1 MTERRRSW
9 WARTAGLGL
18 AAGLALIL
26 SGDQGAQTATLIGI
40 DPLEVMNSRI
50 KSNILFLVDTSGSMK
65 WSVHQDLMSVGSDDE
80 VGRLGIVKKALSNAL
95 TVYQGQANFGLATFQ
110 ATDAQKTLSGPNPP
124 PNDFDGDGHFDGPLI
139 YATTDPNGAY
149 WAGRFNGVTDGS
161 VGSGGYPSDAFASFM
176 NTTPYNAG
184 HPAGCV
190 AGVNCAYYIQSRLL
204 RSTGSL
210 FIWDTLTTPPTLVS
224 EVPGVFPTNCFAFED
239 GGGNNA
245 VYCYRSG
252 LFRLASGSG
261 NPDGCGQPTAAA
273 TAVAAC
279 SADSV
284 PAIKTHLTPELPL
297 DASGNP
303 ANVAGTPNVIADTN
317 PPVAGLRADQPT
329 SLAQALAGASA
340 LLPAPLPAQKD
351 YIILITDNFS
361 NASLNEKAADSND
374 CGGTAQDQVTAAAT
388 MAKNLFNG
396 AKGIET
402 LVVAMGAATNGVSVD
417 RADILAHA
425 GTGQAATPN
434 RCTPSDPT
442 ARCKDAFIVEN
453 GTDPASIQTEL
464 ENAITT
470 ALDRAMW
477 GGTYSAAQPIV
488 ASVFELGTGTSP
500 TSGTPVNPLDPRTRY
515 DNRVNILY
523 QSTFDVPGF
532 RGHLL
537 AFRNDGSFQPVGN
550 NNTKG
555 FFEAGETMFEKTSQ
569 APQGLEDKIG
579 RNGNLN
585 EYVFEELWGGPS
597 TTVDNIDQSPGT
609 GALIKRR
616 VFTSPGNGDFQSGR
630 SPAFGAAGGY
640 DSGSA
645 AGRNVVAL
653 WPPNQAGLTN
663 TANVDPADPMT
674 PAVVASGVSLDDA
687 LGIGPNSALPLTFDQ
702 LKARFGACDRS
713 TDPTNGPLPTTID
726 GFPASCDNVGNPV
739 LALATARKEAR
750 QAILAHMIG
759 ARVKRSL
766 NDGRPLRAPA
776 GAPVDA
782 PGTLFFADRGWT
794 FPDTTNSTPAVVTPP
809 LRSTPDK
816 HVAEFVLFRDG
827 RRDQNRQ
834 GIDEINLG
842 FGLRN
847 PDFDDAFP
855 ATKLNLKPIMTTI
868 YIGAQDML
876 HAFRAGPNCGN
887 ADPTQCAE
895 QGGEELWG
903 FVPFDLLV
911 KQKDMIPRLDY
922 ADPTSRGYTI
932 RGPNLPVVDPD
943 PVNPPNDRDHHT
955 YGVASSIRVADIFVP
970 GSFTPPP
977 VPGSSSISFAG
988 RWRTVLFFGRGP
1000 GGKFYTALDVTS
1012 PGPFTRN
1019 ALKSNPP
1026 WVMWNQGNQDDVVD
1040 AYDQMGQTW
1049 SVPAVGNLSV
1059 NSGTEWVAW
1068 MGSGYGTGSN
1078 AATEGSTFYMVDATT
1093 GVPPLNPIITT
1104 DSQTWPGVRDLG
1116 DGTATFIANNAL
1128 VANPAGFNKFQLDDP
1143 TLPNR
1148 SADKV
1153 TRVYIPDLH
1162 GRIWKF
1168 PATSNPWVNFGPT
1181 QPFGNGV
1188 ALLKLPDNSREF
1200 VFASSGND
1208 PRVPLNLNPPF
1219 NAYGLDDTNDLPTA
1233 SVDFTLPWQNPTN
1246 TSIKYRGTTA
1256 PTTGFATDPN
1266 TSATVGRVF
1275 FAGSRAIGD
1284 LLGNGC
1290 VSTFDTLI
1298 FARGA
1303 VTGGAAYDFT
1313 NNTNV
1318 TTGGAGY
1325 ATMMGN
1331 KTTGIQVVAGQVIV
1345 GESGGIAAGG
1355 GTNAPPGP
1363 PPPPATGMPP
1373 PAPPAPPFIMTLAL
1387 KPSSA
1392 VCRSQ

>member
-1 MTERRRSW
+1 MTERRRSR
-9 WARTAGLGL
+9 WARTAWLGL

-26 SGDQGAQTATLIGI
+26 TGDQGAQTSTLIGI

-80 VGRLGIVKKALSNAL
+80 VGRLGIVKKALSKAV

-110 ATDAQKTLSGPNPP
+110 ATDAQKTLSGGIAPV
-124 PNDFDGDGHFDGPLI
+124 NDFDGDARFDGPLV

-149 WAGRFNGVTDGS
+149 WAGRFNGVTDNNNGAT
-161 VGSGGYPSDAFASFM
+161 GYPADAFASFM
-176 NTTPYNAG
+176 NTTPYNTG

-190 AGVNCAYYIQSRLL
+190 AGVNCTYYVQSRML
-204 RSTGSL
+204 RNAGSL
-210 FIWDTLTTPPTLVS
+210 FIWDTLLTPPLLVA
-224 EVPGVFPTNCFAFED
+224 ELPGLFPTNCFAFED

-252 LFRLASGSG
+252 LFRLAAGGG

-284 PAIKTHLTPELPL
+284 PTIKTHLALELPL
-297 DASGNP
+297 DANGNP
-303 ANVAGTPNVIADTN
+303 ANVAGAPTVIEDTN
-317 PPVAGLRADQPT
+317 TPVAGLRADQPT

-340 LLPAPLPAQKD
+340 FLPTPLASQKD

-361 NASLNEKAADSND
+361 DASLTESAVNLNS
-374 CGGTAQDQVTAAAT
+374 CGGTALDQVTAAAT

-402 LVVAMGAATNGVSVD
+402 LVVALGSANNGVGVD
-417 RADILAHA
+417 RANIIAHA
-425 GTGQAATPN
+425 GTGQPAAPN
-434 RCTPSDPT
+434 LCTPSDPT
-442 ARCKDAFIVEN
+442 ARCRDAFVAQT
-453 GTDPASIQTEL
+453 GSDTATIQTEL
-464 ENAITT
+464 EHAIET

-488 ASVFELGTGTSP
+488 ASVFELGTGDSP
-500 TSGTPVNPLDPRTRY
+500 SGEPVNPLDPRTRY

-555 FFEAGETMFEKTSQ
+555 FFEAGETMFEKLSQ
-569 APQGLEDKIG
+569 APQGLEDKVG
-579 RNGNLN
+579 RNGNLD
-585 EYVFEELWGGPS
+585 EYVFAELHGGA
-597 TTVDNIDQSPGT
+597 TVDNIDQSPGV
-609 GALIKRR
+609 GALLKRR
-616 VFTSPGNGDFQSGR
+616 VFTSPGNGDFQTGR
-630 SPAFGAAGGY
+630 NPGFGAAGGY

-645 AGRNVVAL
+645 SGRNVVAL
-653 WPPNQAGLTN
+653 WPPNQAGLAN
-663 TANVDPADPMT
+663 TADVDPADWNV
-674 PAVVASGVSLDDA
+674 PATVASGVSLDDA
-687 LGIGPNSALPLTFDQ
+687 LGIGPNSSPVLTFDQ
-702 LKARFGACDRS
+702 LRERFGACAVS
-713 TDPTNGPLPTTID
+713 TELINGAPAPLPAECND
-726 GFPASCDNVGNPV
+726 PAQQWNF
-739 LALATARKEAR
+739 ARKEAR
-750 QAILAHMIG
+750 EIILVHMVG

-766 NDGRPLRAPA
+766 ADGLPMRAPA
-776 GAPVDA
+776 GAPVDP
-782 PGTLFFADRGWT
+782 PGTLFFEDRGWT

-816 HVAEFVLFRDG
+816 HVSEFVLFRDG
-827 RRDQNRQ
+827 RRDENRQ
-834 GIDEINLG
+834 GINEIDLG

-855 ATKLNLKPIMTTI
+855 ETKTDLKPIMTTI

-876 HAFRAGPNCGN
+876 HAFRAGPNCGD
-887 ADPTQCAE
+887 ADPTQCKE

-911 KQKDMIPRLDY
+911 KQKDMILRPDY
-922 ADPTSRGYTI
+922 ADPTSRGYVI
-932 RGPNLPVVDPD
+932 RGPSLPVLDAD

-955 YGVASSIRVADIFVP
+955 YGIASSIRVADIFVP

-977 VPGSSSISFAG
+977 VPGSAAITFAG

-1000 GGKFYTALDVTS
+1000 GGKFYTALDVTA

-1019 ALKSNPP
+1019 ALKTNPP
-1026 WVMWNQGNQDDVVD
+1026 WVMWNQGNVEDEVD
-1040 AYDQMGQTW
+1040 PYDQMGQTW
-1049 SVPAVGNLSV
+1049 SVPAVGNLGV
-1059 NSGTEWVAW
+1059 TSGTEWVAW
-1068 MGSGYGTGSN
+1068 TGSGYGTGVN
-1078 AATEGSTFYMVDATT
+1078 AATEGSAFYMLDAAT
-1093 GVPPLNPIITT
+1093 GAPVSIITT
-1104 DSQTWPGVRDLG
+1104 DGQTWPAVRDLG

-1143 TLPNR
+1143 TLPQR
-1148 SADKV
+1148 SEDKV

-1168 PATSNPWVNFGPT
+1168 PATSNPWANFGPS
-1181 QPFGNGV
+1181 QPFGNGA
-1188 ALLKLPDNSREF
+1188 ALLKLPDGSQEL

-1208 PRVPLNLNPPF
+1208 PRVPLNLSPPF
-1219 NAYGLDDTNDLPTA
+1219 NAYGLNDKNPADSINGLPTA
-1233 SVDFTLPWQNPTN
+1233 SINFTQAWANPLN
-1246 TSIKYRGTTA
+1246 TSIKYRGTTS
-1256 PTTGFATDPN
+1256 PSTGFATDA
-1266 TSATVGRVF
+1266 SLGTVGRVF
-1275 FAGSRAIGD
+1275 FAGSRYIGD

-1290 VSTFDTLI
+1290 ASTFDTLL
-1298 FARGA
+1298 FAFGA
-1303 VTGGAAYDFT
+1303 VSGGAAYDFSA
-1313 NNTNV
+1313 NTNV
-1318 TTGGAGY
+1318 TTGGAGF

-1331 KTTGIQVVAGQVIV
+1331 KTTGVQVVAGQVIV
-1345 GESGGIAAGG
+1345 GQSGGIGSTG
-1355 GTNAPPGP
+1355 QNAPPAP
-1363 PPPPATGMPP
+1363 PPPPGAGMPP
-1373 PAPPAPPFIMTLAL
+1373 PAPPAPPFIITLAL